1 MALSRRT
8 GQRFQAAI
16 WPGFVDAMTGLLL
29 VLMFVLTIFMVVQ
42 FVLRETITGQ
52 ENELSTLNEEI
63 AAIADALGLERNRVK
78 TLEADLGTL
87 NATLVDT
94 EQELQAQSL
103 LVQQLTSE
111 RDAQAA
117 QIEQAQVQIASF
129 EAQVASLLAAQ
140 QTDRATI
147 SELEGTRD
155 ALLSEQEAF
164 NLALAAARSE
174 IDEAAE
180 NARRAAAEREA
191 FEALVARLEQDKTTL
206 TQDLSKAT
214 ENLTQEEAAKA
225 VAQAAAEELRKRLE
239 NADAELTAMTLALE
253 QERKKAEDTL
263 TLLAAVQGREK
274 ALEEQLQ
281 TTLLALEAVELEA
294 SDKTSELELLTE
306 QSQATVA
313 DLEAA
318 KVALAAALARQQ
330 TLERELAASEAE
342 LTTASQEN
350 AAVKDDLQRVQ
361 LELAQAIAAGE
372 EKGADL
378 DALRAEIEAI
388 QSEGRSGLEGLE
400 AQLAA
405 ALAAKLTL
413 EQENA
418 DVLKQ
423 LQDAVAARLAAD
435 ALAQTRLDESVER
448 DILLQQAKQELAE
461 ASVVTAAQAED
472 IQKAERQTALLNQQ
486 VTELR
491 KQLQQLQLV
500 LEQSEEKDRDAQVQL
515 TNMGNR
521 LNAALA
527 RAATEERKR
536 RLLEEA
542 ERKRLEEERNKLAS
556 RAEDLAR
563 YKSDFFGALRDIV
576 EGQEGVRIVGD
587 RFVFSSEVLFDAGA
601 AELSDAGRGEIA
613 KVADI
618 LRAIMKDIPE
628 GIDWVIRVDGHTDDR
643 PLSGLGEFSDNWEL
657 SQARALSVVKFMISD
672 LGVPADRLAAN
683 GFGEFQPVNPAQTRE
698 ARAQNRRIELKLT
711 ER

>member
-1 MALSRRT
+1 
-8 GQRFQAAI
+8 
-16 WPGFVDAMTGLLL
+16 
-29 VLMFVLTIFMVVQ
+29 
-42 FVLRETITGQ
+42 
-52 ENELSTLNEEI
+52 
-63 AAIADALGLERNRVK
+63 
-78 TLEADLGTL
+78 
-87 NATLVDT
+87 
-94 EQELQAQSL
+94 
-103 LVQQLTSE
+103 
-111 RDAQAA
+111 
-117 QIEQAQVQIASF
+117 
-129 EAQVASLLAAQ
+129 
-140 QTDRATI
+140 
-147 SELEGTRD
+147 
-155 ALLSEQEAF
+155 
-164 NLALAAARSE
+164 
-174 IDEAAE
+174 
-180 NARRAAAEREA
+180 
-191 FEALVARLEQDKTTL
+191 
-206 TQDLSKAT
+206 
-214 ENLTQEEAAKA
+214 
-225 VAQAAAEELRKRLE
+225 
-239 NADAELTAMTLALE
+239 
-253 QERKKAEDTL
+253 
-263 TLLAAVQGREK
+263 
-274 ALEEQLQ
+274 
-281 TTLLALEAVELEA
+281 
-294 SDKTSELELLTE
+294 
-306 QSQATVA
+306 
-313 DLEAA
+313 
-318 KVALAAALARQQ
+318 
-330 TLERELAASEAE
+330 
-342 LTTASQEN
+342 
-350 AAVKDDLQRVQ
+350 LQRVQ

-405 ALAAKLTL
+405 ALAAKLAL

-461 ASVVTAAQAED
+461 ASVLTAAQAED

-601 AELSDAGRGEIA
+601 AELSDAGRDEIA